1 MYLSRSELKLKGMS
15 AIAFIISENL
25 LFLAMSTL
33 PNHGLIPNE
42 DLDDYLLGNM
52 SGVFNSSK
60 TNDSYI
66 DSQWIRLVF
75 VWYLRKYFNLRRM
88 WAISHSLKRQNLY
101 V

>member
-25 LFLAMSTL
+25 LFVAMSTL

-60 TNDSYI
+60 TTG
-66 DSQWIRLVF
+66 VAFTTF
-75 VWYLRKYFNLRRM
+75 VPFPPTK
-88 WAISHSLKRQNLY
+88 